1 MSPSYCRPW
10 TPQLLARHMY
20 VSTNTHDSLGIFRV
34 SESHMRVRAGP
45 SKLDRMYLT
54 SHLVAHECDPGLCWL
69 PLAAGPGILV
79 SLTRLPPGA
88 MLLRINM

>member
-1 MSPSYCRPW
+1 MSPSYCRSW
-10 TPQLLARHMY
+10 TSQLLARHMY

-54 SHLVAHECDPGLCWL
+54 WL
-69 PLAAGPGILV
+69 PMNVIQGYAGYHWLQGQVFWSV
-79 SLTRLPPGA
+79 SRGY
-88 MLLRINM
+88 LLEPCC